1 MSNNRIQQ
9 FTGIRVPQFEEA
21 GIKSFAMK
29 TLLIQLGF
37 LLLVST
43 TFVYRSRGEELKD
56 VEYAQAGGVSLKLDA
71 HIPDGA
77 GPFRGAILVH
87 GGGWIAGDKQ
97 QYINYLFKP
106 LADANFVWISINYR
120 LAPKFTFPAPAD
132 DVEMAIQYVRK
143 NAAKFKID
151 PNRIALIGES
161 AGGHLVSYVGAREKN
176 HEIAAVVSL
185 YGVHDFVAAA
195 VEWKPIPT
203 EMYQLFG
210 ISAVE
215 ATNVSTLV
223 KGSPVTFIHKDMPPY
238 LLMHGSKDE
247 DVPYEQSV
255 EMCKA
260 MKAAGA
266 RCDLVTVEGGEHGM
280 DHWEPHPELRW
291 YKKTLVDWLTKTLQ

>member
-1 MSNNRIQQ
+1 MKKLRTVALLWVV
-9 FTGIRVPQFEEA
+9 FAALAWRVNAEDLHEHQ
-21 GIKSFAMK
+21 
-29 TLLIQLGF
+29 
-37 LLLVST
+37 
-43 TFVYRSRGEELKD
+43 YGE
-56 VEYAQAGGVSLKLDA
+56 VGGVALKLDA
-71 HIPDGA
+71 HILDGA

-97 QYINYLFKP
+97 QYINYLFAP
-106 LADANFVWISINYR
+106 LAEGNFTWISIKYR

-161 AGGHLVSYVGAREKN
+161 AGGHLVSYGGAREKN

-203 EMYQLFG
+203 ELYQLFG

-215 ATNVSTLV
+215 ATNVS
-223 KGSPVTFIHKDMPPY
+223 
-238 LLMHGSKDE
+238 
-247 DVPYEQSV
+247 
-255 EMCKA
+255 
-260 MKAAGA
+260 
-266 RCDLVTVEGGEHGM
+266 
-280 DHWEPHPELRW
+280 
-291 YKKTLVDWLTKTLQ
+291 

>member
-1 MSNNRIQQ
+1 MKILRTVALLCVV
-9 FTGIRVPQFEEA
+9 FAALAWRVNA
-21 GIKSFAMK
+21 
-29 TLLIQLGF
+29 
-37 LLLVST
+37 
-43 TFVYRSRGEELKD
+43 EELHD
-56 VEYAQAGGVSLKLDA
+56 VQYAEVGGVALKLDA

-120 LAPKFTFPAPAD
+120 LAPKFIFPAEAE
-132 DVEMAIQYVRK
+132 DVELAIQYVRK

-151 PNRIALIGES
+151 PNRTALIGES

-185 YGVHDFVAAA
+185 YGVHDFFAAA

-203 EMYQLFG
+203 ELYQLFG

-215 ATNVSTLV
+215 ATNVSMLV
-223 KGSPVTFIHKDMPPY
+223 QGSPVTFIHKDMPPY

-266 RCDLVTVEGGEHGM
+266 RCELVTVEGGEHGM
-280 DHWEPHPELRW
+280 DHWEPHPELLW
-291 YKKTLVDWLTKTLQ
+291 YKKTLVYWLTKMLR

>member
-1 MSNNRIQQ
+1 
-9 FTGIRVPQFEEA
+9 
-21 GIKSFAMK
+21 MK
-29 TLLIQLGF
+29 TLSIPLG
-37 LLLVST
+37 LLLLFST
-43 TFVYRSRGEELKD
+43 TFAYRAQGEELKD
-56 VEYAQAGGVSLKLDA
+56 VEYAQVQGVHLALDA

-132 DVEMAIQYVRK
+132 DVELAIQYVRK

-151 PNRIALIGES
+151 LNRIALIGES

-176 HEIAAVVSL
+176 HEIAAVISL

-215 ATNVSTLV
+215 AMNVTKLIQ
-223 KGSPVTFIHKDMPPY
+223 GSPVTFIHKDMPPY

-247 DVPYEQSV
+247 DVPYQQSV

-266 RCDLVTVEGGEHGM
+266 KCELVTVEGGEHGM
-280 DHWEPHPELRW
+280 DHWEPHPELHW

>member
-1 MSNNRIQQ
+1 MNTNLKKS
-9 FTGIRVPQFEEA
+9 GILVLLF
-21 GIKSFAMK
+21 GTLGSFA
-29 TLLIQLGF
+29 QA
-37 LLLVST
+37 
-43 TFVYRSRGEELKD
+43 EERKD
-56 VEYAQAGGVSLKLDA
+56 VEYAQVQGVHLALDA
-71 HIPDGA
+71 HIPDGP
-77 GPFRGAILVH
+77 GPFRAAILVH
-87 GGGWIAGDKQ
+87 GGGWIGGDKQ
-97 QYINYLFKP
+97 QYITYLFKP

-120 LAPKFTFPAPAD
+120 LAPKFTFPAPAE
-132 DVEMAIQYVRK
+132 DVELAIQYVRK

-176 HEIAAVVSL
+176 HEIAAVISL

-203 EMYQLFG
+203 ELYQLFG

-215 ATNVSTLV
+215 ATNVSKLV
-223 KGSPVTFIHKDMPPY
+223 QGSPVTYIHKDMPPY

-247 DVPYEQSV
+247 DVPYAQSV

-266 RCDLVTVEGGEHGM
+266 KCDLVTVEAGVHGM
-280 DHWEPHPELRW
+280 DHWEPHPELHW
-291 YKKTLVDWLTKTLQ
+291 YKKALVDWLTKTPN

>member
-1 MSNNRIQQ
+1 
-9 FTGIRVPQFEEA
+9 
-21 GIKSFAMK
+21 MK
-29 TLLIQLGF
+29 TLRFRLTIP
-37 LLLVST
+37 LLVLS
-43 TFVYRSRGEELKD
+43 FFASRAGAEELRD
-56 VEYAQAGGVSLKLDA
+56 VQFAEAGGVALKLDA
-71 HIPDGA
+71 HIPEGA

-87 GGGWIAGDKQ
+87 GGGWIGGDKQ
-97 QYINYLFKP
+97 QYITYIFKP

-120 LAPKFTFPAPAD
+120 LAPKFIFPAPAD
-132 DVEMAIQYVRK
+132 DVELAIQYVRK

-151 PNRIALIGES
+151 PDRIALIGES

-195 VEWKPIPT
+195 VEWKPVPT
-203 EMYQLFG
+203 ELYQLFG

-215 ATNVSTLV
+215 ATNVSKLV
-223 KGSPVTFIHKDMPPY
+223 QGSPVTFIHKDMPPY

-266 RCDLVTVEGGEHGM
+266 KCDLVTVKGGVHGM
-280 DHWEPHPELRW
+280 DHWEPHPELLW
-291 YKKTLVDWLTKTLQ
+291 YKKTLVDWLMKTLQ

>member
-1 MSNNRIQQ
+1 MVKGTANQV
-9 FTGIRVPQFEEA
+9 TELPELTRVVIEFV
-21 GIKSFAMK
+21 AMK
-29 TLLIQLGF
+29 RLLFKFAF
-37 LLLVST
+37 LLLVLAA
-43 TFVYRSRGEELKD
+43 FVYRASAEELKD
-56 VEYAQAGGVSLKLDA
+56 VEYGQAQGVHLLLDA
-71 HIPDGA
+71 HIPDGP

-97 QYINYLFKP
+97 QYINYLFAP
-106 LADANFVWISINYR
+106 LAEANFTWISINYR

-143 NAAKFKID
+143 NAVKFKID

-203 EMYQLFG
+203 ELYQLFG

-215 ATNVSTLV
+215 ATNVSVLV
-223 KGSPVTFIHKDMPPY
+223 KGSPVSYIHKDMPPY

-255 EMCKA
+255 EMCKD

-266 RCDLVTVEGGEHGM
+266 KCDLVTVEGGVHGM
-280 DHWEPHPELRW
+280 DHWEPHPELHW
-291 YKKTLVDWLTKTLQ
+291 YKKALVDWLTKTLK